1 MANGNSNVRSILAGV
16 ATNLTSVHSDL
27 RKQIRRSSKV
37 VIVHER
43 ALLRHKKSIVTMK
56 CRKKNIEENLVR
68 LANMQNNLRADTD
81 EKVEVPSWSSSS
93 DIDSDLISSDSEFD
107 WDENQVQNFYQG
119 KVGQ

>member
-1 MANGNSNVRSILAGV
+1 MANGNSDVRSILAEV
-16 ATNLTSVHSDL
+16 ASDLTSLHSDL